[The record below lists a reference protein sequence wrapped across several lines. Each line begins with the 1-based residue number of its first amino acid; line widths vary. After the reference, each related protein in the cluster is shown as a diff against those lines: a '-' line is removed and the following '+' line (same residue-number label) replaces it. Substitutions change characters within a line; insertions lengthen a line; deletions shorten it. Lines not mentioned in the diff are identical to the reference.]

1 MQLKKILTSV
11 LSAVVLCA
19 TPVTQAASAAAEPY
33 SIVSPLYE
41 IAADAK
47 SELRIIGS
55 SAECNSVAKTQNAV
69 KITAVQTLERQ
80 GFLWIWSTYGDP
92 WTETV
97 YTNSITMS
105 NTKSVSGGKYRLKT
119 VFTLTDSQGKTET
132 ITVYSSEKS
141 V

>member
-19 TPVTQAASAAAEPY
+19 TPVTQAAAAAAEPY

-41 IAADAK
+41 IADGAWA
-47 SELRIIGS
+47 ELSFSGS
-55 SAECNSVAKTQNAV
+55 SAICRSVAKTQNAV

-92 WTETV
+92 WTKTV
-97 YTNSITMS
+97 YANSITMS